1 MFTRIPGVVLLVRE
15 LMEKQGY
22 TQVYNVRHGI
32 TGWIAGNN
40 PVVKN

>member
-1 MFTRIPGVVLLVRE
+1 